1 VNSSNT
7 PRPINHREILLK
19 LFNRLNLVSKYKHLL
34 PGSYEKI
41 IKSINEPMQF
51 VDFFIKYQYCLAY
64 VFIGHV
70 LLSDDYFDRV
80 TQDVSAQFLNA
91 RLESG

>member
-1 VNSSNT
+1 
-7 PRPINHREILLK
+7 LLA
-19 LFNRLNLVSKYKHLL
+19 
-34 PGSYEKI
+34 GSYEEI

-51 VDFFIKYQYCLAY
+51 VDFFIKYQYSLAN
-64 VFIGHV
+64 VFIRHV

-80 TQDVSAQFLNA
+80 TQDVSAEFLDA

>member
-1 VNSSNT
+1 MNSSNT
-7 PRPINHREILLK
+7 PSSIDNREILLK
-19 LFNRLNLVSKYKHLL
+19 LFNCLNLVSKYKHLL
-34 PGSYEKI
+34 AGSYEEI
-41 IKSINEPMQF
+41 IKSVNEPMQF
-51 VDFFIKYQYCLAY
+51 VDFFIKYQYCLAN

-80 TQDVSAQFLNA
+80 TQDVSAEFLDA